1 MVEGKKVAEG
11 RVEHTHPMI
20 FAADSTASVGEKI
33 GAPICDDFD
42 LHSRNVFNG
51 SINWVLIRIG
61 EDSHDNYI
69 DDEERVRIAMS
80 IQ

>member
-1 MVEGKKVAEG
+1 M
-11 RVEHTHPMI
+11 
-20 FAADSTASVGEKI
+20 
-33 GAPICDDFD
+33 GAPICPDFD
-42 LHSRNVFNG
+42 LHSKNAFTG

-61 EDSHDNYI
+61 EDSHDHFI